1 MRGYSG
7 VESVASMG
15 WNSHLCHV
23 RAACRPWPGTGEKQ
37 TDELV
42 SWVRMALLLRSPEHI
57 FISAIIYLPT
67 HIYISFFSNWH
78 CGFLQSKAITPLIPC
93 PKSWLIHPW
102 WNIEVCTAHT
112 SIPMIFFHGKTF
124 FLFWFCCCF
133 SFLRREKAIS
143 MAVPPPAQGGQALS
157 TPQLAASVP
166 TRGRRTLAATKVHK
180 QPLYN
185 EIRAQHGCLAAGRHT
200 GT

>member
-1 MRGYSG
+1 MWGYSG

-124 FLFWFCCCF
+124 FFILILLLLLFFKKGK
-133 SFLRREKAIS
+133 S
-143 MAVPPPAQGGQALS
+143 
-157 TPQLAASVP
+157 
-166 TRGRRTLAATKVHK
+166 H
-180 QPLYN
+180 
-185 EIRAQHGCLAAGRHT
+185 QHGCTSTCTGWAGTFHTPAGSLSAHTREENPCSYQGAQAAT
-200 GT
+200 LQWN